1 MKDRVSAGS
10 QIDRLTNLKAA
21 VTNPEFLYMTER
33 RNIFLHGL
41 FLTLRRLP
49 AVLWAYIFNLA
60 LALVFTVRLHSQFS
74 SMMDHSLA
82 AQRLIGGFDLGTA
95 AEAVLRLQDGPS
107 GGTTGSFS
115 SIPLY
120 LLIYFLLI
128 PGTLF
133 CYQTKTPA
141 RLSTLLHQGLLHFW
155 RFVRIT
161 VLTILISALILGP
174 LVFLQGKWAEHVDKH
189 AVGRHAFFAT
199 LIGYILIFLVASILR
214 LYFDLVEVYTVQLGQ
229 HLRHH
234 GKPDRRVRR
243 ALAPAWRTLRAHF
256 SQAWP
261 IFLFLTLLGAAAVIL
276 TARTSMHM
284 LAQPRVW
291 PTVVLAQLGL
301 FLLLFT
307 RFWQRGAETSLALQN
322 PLFRPSTLPILP
334 IVGKVNP
341 IDPLHSNH
349 PIPPPAPIPA
359 HETPQPSQH
368 LDPIPNPEPPS
379 PSLDEPDP
387 GVFHHDPAKRPQ

>member
-1 MKDRVSAGS
+1 M
-10 QIDRLTNLKAA
+10 I
-21 VTNPEFLYMTER
+21 ER
-33 RNIFLHGL
+33 RNIFLHGF

-49 AVLWAYIFNLA
+49 AVLWAYALNLA

-74 SMMDHSLA
+74 SIMDHSLT
-82 AQRLIGGFDLGTA
+82 AQRLTGGFDLGPA
-95 AEAVLRLQDGPS
+95 VEAVFRLQDGPS

-115 SIPLY
+115 AIPIY
-120 LLIYFLLI
+120 LLVYFLLI

-161 VLTILISALILGP
+161 LLTILISALILGP
-174 LVFLQGKWAEHVDKH
+174 LVFLQGKWAEHVDKQ
-189 AVGRHAFFAT
+189 AVGRNAFFAT

-214 LYFDLVEVYTVQLGQ
+214 LYFDLVEVYTVQLGL
-229 HLRHH
+229 HLRHN

-261 IFLFLTLLGAAAVIL
+261 IFLFLTILGGSAIIL
-276 TARTSMHM
+276 TARISMHM

-291 PTVVLAQLGL
+291 PTFLLAQFGL

-322 PLFRPSTLPILP
+322 PIFTPSPLPIRP
-334 IVGKVNP
+334 VVGKVNAIAP
-341 IDPLHSNH
+341 PHPSHPVPSNQ
-349 PIPPPAPIPA
+349 IS
-359 HETPQPSQH
+359 ETPEI
-368 LDPIPNPEPPS
+368 LDPIPSPEPAS

-387 GVFHHDPAKRPQ
+387 QVFHHNPAKPPQ